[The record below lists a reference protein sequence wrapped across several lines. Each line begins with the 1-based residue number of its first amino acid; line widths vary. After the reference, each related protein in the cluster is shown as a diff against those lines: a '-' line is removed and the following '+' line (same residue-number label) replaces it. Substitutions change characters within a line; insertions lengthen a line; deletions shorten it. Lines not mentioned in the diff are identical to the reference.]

1 MRRGGDHPPGPSGKS
16 PRVSMQS
23 PNDGV
28 IRQRAP
34 LETPVQQQCHSTL
47 ASEEVSDDTAPSP
60 IRWMEDRPNR
70 RRQTWNEACSPS
82 NMQHNNRAPRAVLA
96 MFNGASSAAKVTP
109 TLTLTLTLTLTP
121 NLTRTRT
128 RTLTLTLALALTR
141 G

>member
-47 ASEEVSDDTAPSP
+47 ASEEVSDHTAPSP

-70 RRQTWNEACSPS
+70 RRQTWSEACSPT
-82 NMQHNNRAPRAVLA
+82 NMSRQANRAPRAVLA

-109 TLTLTLTLTLTP
+109 TP
-121 NLTRTRT
+121 NPNPNPNPN
-128 RTLTLTLALALTR
+128 ANPNPNSNPNPNP
-141 G
+141 